1 MAKADNNNNRQQ
13 EETIMKKYIVTLDN
27 IEFEKTY
34 ISTSRDAKKFCREY
48 GANVC
53 QIYTRAGKLGSQAR
67 RDENGKIYSC
77 YVA

>member
-1 MAKADNNNNRQQ
+1 
-13 EETIMKKYIVTLDN
+13 MKKYIVTLDN
-27 IEFEKTY
+27 IEFETPY
-34 ISTSRDAKKFCREY
+34 FSTSRDAKKFCREY

-53 QIYTRAGKLGSQAR
+53 QIYTRAGKLVSEAR